1 MKAGLEK
8 AQQLSGFA
16 HSVLQTPELCC
27 NPVTCHEAAD
37 VAEAIEEAARSAA
50 VWFHFRLFR
59 RCDGRNPETAATTVV
74 PYLT

>member
-16 HSVLQTPELCC
+16 HSVPQTPELCC

-37 VAEAIEEAARSAA
+37 VAEAMGRGVRREVRGVRREEP
-50 VWFHFRLFR
+50 WR
-59 RCDGRNPETAATTVV
+59 RRESRDVSREV
-74 PYLT
+74 